1 MTEVRITRYFLLKGK
16 DSWNGIMKGAM
27 AQAMECNQEEVA
39 DLIVSFKRE
48 RKVGRMGY
56 GRQAPPNESMK
67 PYAITLATP

>member
-1 MTEVRITRYFLLKGK
+1 
-16 DSWNGIMKGAM
+16 MKGAM